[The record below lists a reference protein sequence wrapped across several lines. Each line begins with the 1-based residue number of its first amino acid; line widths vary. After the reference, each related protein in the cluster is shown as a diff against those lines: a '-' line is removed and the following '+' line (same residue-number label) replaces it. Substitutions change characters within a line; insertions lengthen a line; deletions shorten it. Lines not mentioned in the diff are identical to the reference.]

1 MTNITK
7 NRPFQRWA
15 PDTIPVPL
23 AAGVEVFYGTAVALN
38 SAGYGVPGVESPH
51 LTFAGAALDYM
62 DNSNGADGE
71 RTVLV
76 QRPGHL
82 AIKWVNDGSITQAH
96 LLKTAYILDNQTA
109 TATDGGGTRSP
120 MGTIVRI
127 ETDGVWVQ

>member
-1 MTNITK
+1 MTSITK

-15 PDTIPVPL
+15 PDAIPVPL

-38 SAGYGVPGVESPH
+38 SEGYGVPGAESPD

-62 DNSNGADGE
+62 DNGSGSDGE

-82 AIKWVNDGSITQAH
+82 AIKWINDGSISQAH